1 MSQKAVCANQH
12 LQDSTC
18 VISVR
23 YNSLPFKSRHK
34 LRRVMQTVLNLKKKI
49 NYDQLGLVMWGAA
62 LQLVYIHFHRFPEG
76 ET

>member
-1 MSQKAVCANQH
+1 
-12 LQDSTC
+12 
-18 VISVR
+18 
-23 YNSLPFKSRHK
+23 
-34 LRRVMQTVLNLKKKI
+34 MQTVLNLKKKI